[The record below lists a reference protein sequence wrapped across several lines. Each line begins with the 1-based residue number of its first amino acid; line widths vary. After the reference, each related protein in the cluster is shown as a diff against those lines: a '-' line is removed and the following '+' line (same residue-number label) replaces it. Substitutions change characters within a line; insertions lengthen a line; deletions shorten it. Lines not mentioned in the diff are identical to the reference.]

1 MPYSSLYLSLLTRML
16 LVVFCNTHHTGSAAQ
31 PSATASTADT
41 AVSDEAALALL
52 EQHNLQLL
60 TSMSLIE
67 WDLPRTYPTLG
78 APCAT
83 VVVYVASSVVCA
95 VGRNEH
101 RQTCCGGVCVGL
113 YSLVASCLVCSR
125 LTSNHCALTTCA
137 LAPARL
143 RLYSA
148 AVLYPCVGSS
158 ISPHRRLLS
167 VHII

>member
-1 MPYSSLYLSLLTRML
+1 ML
-16 LVVFCNTHHTGSAAQ
+16 LVSCNTHHTGSLAQ

-78 APCAT
+78 TLRA
-83 VVVYVASSVVCA
+83 VAGWIVSSVVCS

-101 RQTCCGGVCVGL
+101 SQLCCGIACVGL
-113 YSLVASCLVCSR
+113 HSFFASCSVCGCLKWSCCADDLR
-125 LTSNHCALTTCA
+125 ISTSEVETVQCCGVVSLCGF
-137 LAPARL
+137 L
-143 RLYSA
+143 R
-148 AVLYPCVGSS
+148 
-158 ISPHRRLLS
+158 
-167 VHII
+167 